1 MEVLNFGLLTACA
14 SLIAVFVLRVVNT
27 SGVAGLRYYLL
38 WMTLDLLM
46 QATFYGV
53 VALCVFARGGSH
65 LDVMKLLGANQEG
78 LLAPRLL
85 YVVSIGWEEITKLVV
100 LVLLLRQVSLTSRSV
115 NSFLLPGLLFGFVE
129 GIFTVS
135 LIWLSTDPFRNP
147 LYFAETF
154 VIDAQSMLSVMLG
167 HSVLMLVYGIPLLSG
182 RLARVNFILSF
193 LIATVLHLSYNE
205 FIAPGLSGWAID
217 DGISATFAFA
227 AGLSFAIIVFPL
239 RRYAMRSPEW
249 RAATTLLPFA
259 SKT

>member
-85 YVVSIGWEEITKLVV
+85 YVVSIGW
-100 LVLLLRQVSLTSRSV
+100 V